1 MTTLLSMTMVIQC
14 QLPSDLWQ
22 GTVTDSEQPV
32 TSPGGT
38 PSMMLSNHVMV
49 NLVKGATKDVLP
61 DITNGAQQM
70 VHTFAQGR

>member
-1 MTTLLSMTMVIQC
+1 MTYV
-14 QLPSDLWQ
+14 WQ

-38 PSMMLSNHVMV
+38 LSMTLSNHIMV
-49 NLVKGATKDVLP
+49 NLVKGATKDVLL
-61 DITNGAQQM
+61 DITDGAQQM